1 MQNKLID
8 LALFLCALFSGVYAG
23 IGFFS
28 RMGFNPTLEL
38 LSDSTFAECWQHL
51 DHFMASRMRIFGPIL
66 ILTLLLGVIVL
77 FKEFGTASFW
87 LLLAALAVM
96 LTDVAFTLSTNHPL
110 NQTIQSWDL
119 KNLPGNVQEIKWRVV
134 KAFQVRTI
142 LMMVTFVL
150 VLLAVWLR
158 KSR

>member
-8 LALFLCALFSGVYAG
+8 LTLFICALFSGVYAG
-23 IGFFS
+23 IGFFG

-38 LSDSTFAECWQHL
+38 LSDSTFAEYWQHL

-66 ILTLLLGVIVL
+66 TFTLLLGSIVL
-77 FKEFGTASFW
+77 FKEWKTASFW
-87 LLLAALAVM
+87 LLLAAFILM
-96 LTDVAFTLSTNHPL
+96 LTDIAFTLSTNHPL
-110 NQTIQSWDL
+110 NQMIQSWDL
-119 KNLPGNVQEIKWRVV
+119 KNLPGNVQDVKWRVV

-142 LMMVTFVL
+142 LMMVIFVL
-150 VLLAVWLR
+150 VLLSVWLR